1 MSAAARRG
9 RFISFEGGEA
19 SGKSLQAQR
28 LAAALRARGLDVVLV
43 REPGGTPAGER
54 IREIL
59 LHTRE
64 VALSPEAQALLF
76 TAARAQLVREVIRPA
91 LERGAVV
98 VADRYFDS
106 TIAYQGSGLGADPEG
121 LRAITSFAVGDTIPE
136 RTFLLSVMGVEA
148 FSRIIELGA
157 LRVILFDLTV
167 DGESYGAFTPE
178 RRAWLEGAVAVAPAK
193 PCIVVQHQLVHPTDE
208 ESMHRHY
215 VRESGAYR
223 RWLAGRPEVRL
234 IVTGHRHIG
243 QP

>member
-28 LAAALRARGLDVVLV
+28 LAAALRDRGLDVVLV

-121 LRAITSFAVGDTIPE
+121 LRAITRFAVGDTIPE
-136 RTFLLSVMGVEA
+136 RTFLLDVPVEVIVERA
-148 FSRIIELGA
+148 RARGA
-157 LRVILFDLTV
+157 DRKWDRFEVREREFHERLREGYLRLAAAEPGRFVVVRGDRDEAAIARDVRRQV
-167 DGESYGAFTPE
+167 DALL
-178 RRAWLEGAVAVAPAK
+178 AAPA
-193 PCIVVQHQLVHPTDE
+193 
-208 ESMHRHY
+208 
-215 VRESGAYR
+215 
-223 RWLAGRPEVRL
+223 
-234 IVTGHRHIG
+234 
-243 QP
+243 